1 MLLSQKRETFSQ
13 LFSNRKGL
21 IDVFTGSAAF
31 LIHLEAK
38 NQRIG
43 TNNVFKVKQTTRKV
57 PRSLKIR
64 SKGVSKVY
72 V

>member
-21 IDVFTGSAAF
+21 IDVFTGSAPL